1 MAINEQ
7 VTKGLDTSA
16 ARELSSQDRKSTVQ
30 PVPVLP
36 SYEGSCISRLVPALL
51 SEKSS
56 SLRSWLPE
64 AVQHARQVVLLAL
77 DGLGWEQI
85 TERATMLPTLWS
97 GSAQRIS
104 SVAPTTT
111 ATALTSLT
119 TGLTPAQHGVVGYR
133 MRIAEREVL
142 NVLRW
147 QVSSDGRRS
156 DARSI
161 YPASVIQ
168 SYPAFLGES
177 VPTVVRAEFAT
188 TGFTRAHLGGSYL
201 IGWRVA
207 SSLVVE
213 VGRLVSKGEPFVY
226 AYYDGVDKV
235 AHEWGLDE
243 HYDAELQTVDHL
255 VAEILDSI
263 GPGCALVITAD
274 HGQVQVG
281 GQSLALPTEI
291 MDNVELLSGE
301 GRFRWLHLRPG
312 SQEESLAAAEEA
324 FGKLAWI
331 ATRDQIIEE
340 GWLGGV
346 PQPEV
351 IDRLGDLA
359 LVAFEPVAFLD
370 PADTGESA
378 LVGRHGSLTGAEMW
392 VPLVAW
398 LKE

>member
-7 VTKGLDTSA
+7 TAKDLDESIV
-16 ARELSSQDRKSTVQ
+16 RKLSPKDRKT
-30 PVPVLP
+30 PLHPVLP
-36 SYEGSCISRLVPALL
+36 SYDGPCISGLVPALL
-51 SEKSS
+51 NKETSS
-56 SLRSWLPE
+56 FESWLPDVMHY
-64 AVQHARQVVLLAL
+64 AHQVVLLVL

-85 TERATMLPTLWS
+85 NERASALPTLWS
-97 GSAQRIS
+97 GSARRIS
-104 SVAPTTT
+104 SVVPTTT

-147 QVSSDGRRS
+147 QVSGDGRKF
-156 DARSI
+156 DARSV
-161 YPASVIQ
+161 YPASMIQ
-168 SYPAFLGES
+168 NHPAFLGES
-177 VPTVVRAEFAT
+177 VPSVVRAEFAT
-188 TGFTRAHLGGSYL
+188 TGFTRAHLGGSYMT
-201 IGWRVA
+201 GWRVA
-207 SSLVVE
+207 SSLIVE
-213 VGRLVSKGEPFVY
+213 VSRFISKGEPFVY

-255 VAEILDSI
+255 VAEMLDAIS
-263 GPGCALVITAD
+263 PGCALAVTAD

-281 GQSLALPTEI
+281 GQSLDLGAEI

-312 SQEESLAAAEEA
+312 SLSESLAAAEEA
-324 FGKLAWI
+324 FGNLAWI
-331 ATRDQIIEE
+331 VTREQVIEE
-340 GWLGGV
+340 GWLGGT
-346 PQPEV
+346 PRPEV
-351 IDRLGDLA
+351 IDRLGDIA

-378 LVGRHGSLTGAEMW
+378 LVGRHGSLTDAEMW
-392 VPLVAW
+392 VPLVVW